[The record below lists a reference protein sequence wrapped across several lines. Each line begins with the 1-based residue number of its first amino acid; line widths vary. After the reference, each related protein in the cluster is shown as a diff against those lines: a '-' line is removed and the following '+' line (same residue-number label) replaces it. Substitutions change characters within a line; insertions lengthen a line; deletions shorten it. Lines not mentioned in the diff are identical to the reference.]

1 MKTITIHIAKFLP
14 AIIMAVRQSFF
25 SKKRTEKP
33 VVVKPKNK
41 AIDTNFGA
49 LSDKALIA
57 RAKKIEHTMLT
68 NSYFEKE
75 QQMCLKTNVL
85 LVEFEKESRSYASTS
100 NEQTY
105 RAVRRSRMQLT
116 RHLHFV
122 TSFVKRKTDED
133 VEHAKEIIDG
143 AGFKIRRN

>member
-1 MKTITIHIAKFLP
+1 
-14 AIIMAVRQSFF
+14 
-25 SKKRTEKP
+25 
-33 VVVKPKNK
+33 
-41 AIDTNFGA
+41 
-49 LSDKALIA
+49 
-57 RAKKIEHTMLT
+57 MLT

-143 AGFKIRRN
+143 AGFKLK